1 MTRFAVALTRP
12 NLTAPA
18 LGVIGL
24 ALSLVIVFAGNY
36 DVKPGE
42 NGGTGAGIATGLI
55 RLF

>member
-55 RLF
+55 CLS